1 MGESK
6 LLNKVSII
14 VIAAVCILAFADI
27 GYFMF
32 SQGIPLLTVD
42 SPIIFPFLVDLVLL
56 ISLIMVITGEFK
68 NSSREKD
75 TNKNEPENIKDLI
88 AVAAYFAGTAAYIL
102 VLKNLH
108 FLTGTIAYM
117 LVIMYLLHE
126 ANRFADKV
134 VKILIPCLIT
144 VPAVYFVFSGIFHV
158 ILP

>member
-1 MGESK
+1 
-6 LLNKVSII
+6 
-14 VIAAVCILAFADI
+14 VIAAVCLLAFGDI
-27 GYFMF
+27 AYFVF

-42 SPIIFPFLVDLVLL
+42 SPIIFPFLIDLVLL
-56 ISLIMVITGEFK
+56 ISLIMVIAGEMK
-68 NSSREKD
+68 KSSHEKGTD
-75 TNKNEPENIKDLI
+75 KDEPENIKDLI

-108 FLTGTIAYM
+108 FLTGTIIYM
-117 LVIMYLLHE
+117 LAIMYLLHE
-126 ANRFADKV
+126 AKRSADKV